1 MTPKPEQEWRA
12 CLCAAGDPQHRP
24 PDGPM
29 RPCSVLGDMWYHTR
43 DMSLWV
49 GWDICQRC
57 PVPDCA
63 EALREAELQMAWIVT
78 ETSDPGPSAR
88 PSVETMNKCHDALAK
103 LRGTP

>member
-1 MTPKPEQEWRA
+1 MTPKPEPEWRA
-12 CLCAAGDPQHRP
+12 CRCAAGDPQHRP
-24 PDGPM
+24 PDDPM

-63 EALREAELQMAWIVT
+63 AALEAVT
-78 ETSDPGPSAR
+78 NDVEDDGRPTIAALDKAYAAR
-88 PSVETMNKCHDALAK
+88 RK
-103 LRGTP
+103 LRGQA

>member
-12 CLCAAGDPQHRP
+12 CRCAAGDPQHRP
-24 PDGPM
+24 PDDPM

-57 PVPDCA
+57 PVPDCDA
-63 EALREAELQMAWIVT
+63 ALEAALTAFESRYLQEKADLTFV
-78 ETSDPGPSAR
+78 
-88 PSVETMNKCHDALAK
+88 VERGAIKDALAK